1 MDWRG
6 IMKKNSGSALTSV
19 IVVFLLVTMI
29 GVPLLGMVVYNYRL
43 REYDSGIKE
52 AEYKNEIIMDRIS
65 TIIKNEVIAAIS
77 DAKNTATDEIKT
89 ISSTLVNSYN
99 SAYQEAMDTTAKYTN
114 GNLNNASDVTNE
126 LKEKIKKNIVSVD
139 GVDEDEIIK
148 ALDID
153 DTADFSSAKIN
164 EEGLNNVCNRIFE
177 HNYENILENSLF
189 DAIYNDN
196 EFKDLAGSRKYGI
209 EELEIDETTKKV
221 KAGSLKIEIQY
232 NRNGD
237 KFTEI
242 YAKNY
247 DDEKDGNGAT
257 FNDIDNTLE
266 IRVESKY
273 KLNDRVPLT
282 TLGATFVIEVPD
294 FDTISSIEQQT
305 IALSNPVLDYGLI
318 AGGKLELNNGAQ
330 VKVDG
335 SILTRTDDKK
345 NDDGIVINSGSSLK
359 SVKKSD
365 NEVAGDGRIATSGDI
380 IMHGNTTLETGT
392 NPIYYRNLYLGK
404 LDKQEA
410 GTINVTFNGDV
421 LAKDDLE
428 VNSNGTVNV
437 KQTAGKNYFGY
448 NDMNNE
454 GPDSSSAIV
463 INSADI
469 SGIEIGLGNLYL
481 AGRAFID
488 GVKSTTRLDKQ
499 KNPMIYKTG
508 ESISVKGNYI
518 AYQSPL
524 FGTENN
530 KYDVNK
536 VKFSPYFM
544 TGQKS
549 GIDTD
554 TNLTV
559 NLVDNF
565 AEAADDYYDTFDSSD
580 KWKYFVDYAKSNTIK
595 MPNIIIG
602 NVEYIQGAGLNRGG
616 VVSQSTGASKQAEMN
631 NLGARFEEFTSYF
644 GYFPKEEAN
653 RKSNIK
659 DWIKF
664 GTSEKRVQNG
674 NFFVYISKTNAG
686 SKTLGWGTSVSGVD
700 IPINVDSGS
709 EVNGIVIHDGDLTI
723 KKCDLEIPFNGIIIV
738 TGDLTIESSVNI
750 YSDKETTANTI
761 IQNYLGA
768 SNYVYTSGTE
778 GSSGTLAEGELFQS
792 FAYDHSGTTYVVID
806 VSDRSN
812 LIDINELIGIKEWKK
827 TSGII

>member
-1 MDWRG
+1 
-6 IMKKNSGSALTSV
+6 MKKNSGSALTSV

-65 TIIKNEVIAAIS
+65 TIIKNEVFAAIS
-77 DAKNTATDEIKT
+77 EAKNGSAADIDT
-89 ISSTLVNSYN
+89 ISSSLVNSYN
-99 SAYQEAMDTTAKYTN
+99 SAYQEAIDSTATYDGD
-114 GNLNNASDVTNE
+114 GNLTNASDVVDK
-126 LKEKIKKNIVSVD
+126 LKEKIKENIDAVD
-139 GVDEDEIIK
+139 GAEAEDIIE

-164 EEGLNNVCNRIFE
+164 KEELQEVQNGIFA
-177 HNYENILENSLF
+177 YRYKAILLDQDNGIF
-189 DAIYNDN
+189 KAIYNDD
-196 EFKDLAGSRKYGI
+196 EFKDLAENRKYGI
-209 EELEIDETTKKV
+209 EELETNETTKKV
-221 KAGSLKIEIQY
+221 KADSLKVASLY

-237 KFTEI
+237 EFTET
-242 YAKNY
+242 YANGQQHVAMF
-247 DDEKDGNGAT
+247 DG
-257 FNDIDNTLE
+257 DTLE

-282 TLGATFVIEVPD
+282 TLGATFVIGVPQLD
-294 FDTISSIEQQT
+294 AISSIEQQT

-318 AGGKLELNNGAQ
+318 VGGKLELNSGAQ
-330 VKVDG
+330 VKVEG
-335 SILTRTDDKK
+335 NILTRTDTGKGD
-345 NDDGIVINSGSSLK
+345 NGIVINSGSSLK

-365 NEVAGDGRIATSGDI
+365 NNIVVGDGRIATSGDI
-380 IMHGNTTLETGT
+380 IMYGNTTLETGT
-392 NPIYYRNLYLGK
+392 NPIYYRNLYLGNP
-404 LDKQEA
+404 DKQE
-410 GTINVTFNGDV
+410 TEDIKVTFNGDV

-428 VNSNGTVNV
+428 INSNGTVNV
-437 KQTAGKNYFGY
+437 EQTAGNYFGY
-448 NDMNNE
+448 NDTNNE
-454 GPDSSSAIV
+454 GLDSSSAIV

-469 SGIEIGLGNLYL
+469 SHITIKLKNLYL

-488 GVKSTTRLDKQ
+488 GVKSTTRRDDQL
-499 KNPMIYKTG
+499 NLMIYKTG

-565 AEAADDYYDTFDSSD
+565 AEAADDYCGTFDSSD
-580 KWKYFVDYAKSNTIK
+580 KWKYFVEYAKSNTIK
-595 MPNIIIG
+595 MPEISIE
-602 NVEYIQGAGLNRGG
+602 NVKYIQGAGLNNGG
-616 VVSQSTGASKQAEMN
+616 VVSKYIGANEQAEMN
-631 NLGARFEEFTSYF
+631 NLKARFEEFTSYF
-644 GYFPKEEAN
+644 GYFPKEEGN

-664 GTSEKRVQNG
+664 GTSEKKVQDG
-674 NFFVYISKTNAG
+674 NFFVYISKANAG
-686 SKTLGWGTSVSGVD
+686 SKTLGWGASVSGVD

-709 EVNGIVIHDGDLTI
+709 EVNGIIIHDGDLTI
-723 KKCDLEIPFNGIIIV
+723 QNCDSEIPFNGMIIV
-738 TGDLTIESSVNI
+738 TGNLTIKSDVDI
-750 YSDKETTANTI
+750 YSNKETTANTI

-792 FAYDHSGTTYVVID
+792 FAYDGSGTTYVSIYVTDRGNVID
-806 VSDRSN
+806 V
-812 LIDINELIGIKEWKK
+812 NELIGIKDWKK
-827 TSGII
+827 ISGRI